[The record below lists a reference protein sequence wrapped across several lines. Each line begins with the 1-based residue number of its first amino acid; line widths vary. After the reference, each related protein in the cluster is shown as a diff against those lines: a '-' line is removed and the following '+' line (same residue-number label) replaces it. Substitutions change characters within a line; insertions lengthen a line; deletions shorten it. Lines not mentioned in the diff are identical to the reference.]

1 MTCQH
6 WSDEEMID
14 YILGKQSGSK
24 SLSIQ
29 QSIREC
35 SHCLAQFTEWCET
48 LPQGEQIQP
57 SANVKKRVMKSFKNK
72 YRKAPRIP
80 FVWKTAGVAAAS
92 FLAVFLLWMDDS
104 GKQPVNQNSNDSI
117 FVMNDDTDLYELV
130 PQVSHDLK
138 GYAWI
143 NSRTKE
149 MYLVIDGLNPVGNHD
164 YQAWVKTRD
173 DIHDAGLLK
182 WIGNRGQLY
191 IKSEPIERAEYII
204 ISIEPK
210 GGSRQPTD
218 QDPYLIQL
226 NAR

>member
-1 MTCQH
+1 MACQH

-14 YILGKQSGSK
+14 YILGKQSELK

-29 QSIREC
+29 RTISEC
-35 SHCLAQFTEWCET
+35 NHCHTQFTEWCQT
-48 LPQGEQIQP
+48 LPQDEVIQP
-57 SANVKKRVMKSFKNK
+57 SAHVKKRVMKSFKK
-72 YRKAPRIP
+72 EHAKTSRIP

-92 FLAVFLLWMDDS
+92 FIALFLLWTDGS
-104 GKQPVNQNSNDSI
+104 PKQSINQTANDSI

-149 MYLVIDGLNPVGNHD
+149 MYLLVDGLNPMGNHD

-173 DIHDAGLLK
+173 DVHDAGLLK